1 MQPTTTTQPSTR
13 NTDIVSSIKLCWLG
27 GLHLALGTPNF
38 YFSLVGRLAWYKN
51 INDWVEAKYLGL
63 LWEENISS
71 RLITRAS
78 HSFSGQAFQR
88 PVMQM
93 TPGGLRNMGAGN
105 IFMTSKQ
112 ICGAR
117 AVTQEDR
124 WTLIMFLLAPEMSL
138 HHRVTSWQSPLPE
151 WWGPSWPEHPS
162 LSRIVQNTPGASP
175 G

>member
-1 MQPTTTTQPSTR
+1 MLTRRTSPSAGDTELLLQPCGQPR
-13 NTDIVSSIKLCWLG
+13 LIQEYKWLG
-27 GLHLALGTPNF
+27 GGKISF
-38 YFSLVGRLAWYKN
+38 VRG
-51 INDWVEAKYLGL
+51 KYLH
-63 LWEENISS
+63 S

-124 WTLIMFLLAPEMSL
+124 WTLIMFLLTPEMSL
-138 HHRVTSWQSPLPE
+138 HHRVTWWQSPLPE